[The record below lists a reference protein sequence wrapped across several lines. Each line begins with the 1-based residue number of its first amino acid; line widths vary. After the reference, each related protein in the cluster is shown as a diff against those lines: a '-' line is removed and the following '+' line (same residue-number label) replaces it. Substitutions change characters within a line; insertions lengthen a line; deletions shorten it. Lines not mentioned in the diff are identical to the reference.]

1 MGLSLSTQYLIT
13 PDLSSPDH
21 AGCERFL
28 QQLDTALANGTGLMQ
43 LRLAPATVQALRD
56 EGTLWPS
63 LLTHVATRCRLTET
77 RLLLNSAMQAESHMA
92 DGISFTGLH
101 LTSRDLLACTQ
112 RPDGPLIAA
121 SCHDR
126 AQLHH
131 AVQLGLDFVTLSP
144 VLPTTSHPHDAALG
158 WSEFALLAAES
169 RIPVFALGGMSR
181 AHLPI
186 AQQHGAHGIAAIR
199 ALWQG

>member
-1 MGLSLSTQYLIT
+1 MGLPLNTEYLIT
-13 PDLSSPDH
+13 PDLPSPDH

-28 QQLDTALANGTGLMQ
+28 QQLHAALANGIGLMQ
-43 LRLAPATVQALRD
+43 LRLAPATVQALRN

-63 LLTHVATRCRLTET
+63 LLTHVVTCCRLNGT
-77 RLLLNSAMQAESHMA
+77 RLLLNSAIQAESHMT
-92 DGISFTGLH
+92 DGTSFTGLH

-112 RPDGPLIAA
+112 RPGEPLVAA

-131 AVQLGLDFVTLSP
+131 AAQLGLDFVTLSP
-144 VLPTTSHPHDAALG
+144 VLPTASHPHDATLG
-158 WSEFALLAAES
+158 WSTFALLAAES
-169 RIPVFALGGMSR
+169 RVPVFALGGMSR

-186 AQQHGAHGIAAIR
+186 AQRHGAHGIAAIR
-199 ALWQG
+199 ALWQD